1 MPLRMGWLSGKAWL
15 GTEIL
20 MLFGKG
26 RGRTQNLTEL
36 LPFYTKL
43 ESLYIYSAISSFSA
57 GIEIMN

>member
-1 MPLRMGWLSGKAWL
+1 
-15 GTEIL
+15 